1 MFENKG
7 KISALWGAYQHTY
20 GVNMNRVIGLSDW
33 LAVLGFEANYFEVR
47 KGIERREK
55 RERRKKRKKTT

>member
-1 MFENKG
+1 
-7 KISALWGAYQHTY
+7 
-20 GVNMNRVIGLSDW
+20 MNRVIGLSDW

-55 RERRKKRKKTT
+55 REEKEEEENNII